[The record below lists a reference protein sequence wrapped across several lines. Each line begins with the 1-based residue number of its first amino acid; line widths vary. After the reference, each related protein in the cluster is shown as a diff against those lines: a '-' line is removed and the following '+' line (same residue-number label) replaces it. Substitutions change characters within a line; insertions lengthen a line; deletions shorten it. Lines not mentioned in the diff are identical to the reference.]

1 MLKINVLD
9 FKENCIR
16 NVTGF
21 FSIYKKKEWFNDKNV
36 KQIIKDIDDTI
47 AVKDE
52 YLESPVFG
60 GMSPDRLSCGCKA
73 VILMQVLDHSNV
85 YATKCGDN
93 CVEHILRI
101 AKQKDLEIT
110 LHHVMKFPEKFE
122 AYMIDSDKYVHSM
135 EEFVDEYYRIRNN
148 E

>member
-73 VILMQVLDHSNV
+73 VILMQVYENASSIKKVIHYINIEEFLKSSGHS
-85 YATKCGDN
+85 
-93 CVEHILRI
+93 L
-101 AKQKDLEIT
+101 
-110 LHHVMKFPEKFE
+110 
-122 AYMIDSDKYVHSM
+122 VHSSV
-135 EEFVDEYYRIRNN
+135 F
-148 E
+148 